1 MFIRRFMS
9 FFGPISSVYDFLTFG
24 VMLWVFHA
32 GAHLFQTGWFVESLA
47 TQSLVIFVIRTRR
60 VPFTRSRPSR
70 PLLVA
75 TVSCA
80 GLGVLLPF
88 IPPVAHTFAFRPLPA
103 AFLGILLLM
112 IATYLLLVEVGKRRF
127 FRLERARALAVRLP
141 PQHRRIRRLVTRWS
155 HPDPR
160 VMKQGRYEEPG

>member
-1 MFIRRFMS
+1 MS

-127 FRLERARALAVRLP
+127 FRLERARAPLAVRLP

-155 HPDPR
+155 HPAPR
-160 VMKQGRYEEPG
+160 AMKQGTYGGSG